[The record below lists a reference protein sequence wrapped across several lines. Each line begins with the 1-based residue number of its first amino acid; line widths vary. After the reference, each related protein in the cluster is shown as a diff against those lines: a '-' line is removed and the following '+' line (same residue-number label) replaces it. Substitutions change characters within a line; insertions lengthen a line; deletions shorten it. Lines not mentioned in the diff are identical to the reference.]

1 MANSQNPNLE
11 LNGNDTPLPPPP
23 IYTGDHYGRLA
34 LYALPL
40 IAIFIWL
47 LATYVYGFVTQPLN
61 TLAEGKPLV
70 REVPDSQI
78 PVLPDDL
85 AAEYDAIRAGQLA
98 QISNFQW
105 VDQAAGIGSIPVED
119 AYDILIARE
128 AAR

>member
-1 MANSQNPNLE
+1 MANTPTPDLDV
-11 LNGNDTPLPPPP
+11 NGNDAPVPPPAL
-23 IYTGDHYGRLA
+23 YTGDHYGRLA
-34 LYALPL
+34 LYVLPL
-40 IAIFIWL
+40 LAIFIWL
-47 LATYVYGFVTQPLN
+47 MATYIYGFITQPLN

-85 AAEYDAIRAGQLA
+85 AQEYDAIRADQLA
-98 QISNFQW
+98 QISNFRW
-105 VDQAAGIGSIPVED
+105 IDQSAGIGSIPVED